1 MSVEP
6 EGLALYLE
14 TCPSSRFQTDPLKS
28 RHSEVCAM
36 AHDEPAKKTP
46 VRLLIRNIGLLLSGN
61 LEQPILDADTVVA
74 VDGKIATVGKEK
86 DVDSESATLIIDAK
100 GTTLA
105 PGLIDSHV
113 HPVAGDWTPRQ
124 NQIGW
129 IDSYLH
135 GGVTTM
141 ISAGEVHTPGRP
153 KDVVGLKAMAIFAQR
168 AFSVFRPG
176 GVRIHAGAPV
186 IEHGMVEEDFKDLA
200 AAGVTMLGEVGLGS
214 VKDGATARQMV
225 AWARKFGMQSTIH
238 TGGPSIPGSS
248 LIDKDIVLAADADVI
263 GHINGGHTALP
274 DDQIVTLCE
283 KSSRALE
290 VVHNGNERAALLT
303 LRTARE
309 LKQLDRV
316 ILGTDSPA
324 GSGVQPLGILR
335 MISMLASLGEIPA
348 EVAFCLATGNTAK
361 IRKLDCGG
369 IAPGRD
375 ATFVMID
382 KAQHSAGKTVLE
394 SIQRGDLPGIGMVI
408 VDGVVSTQRSR
419 NTPPATTSPEIV
431 RML

>member
-1 MSVEP
+1 
-6 EGLALYLE
+6 
-14 TCPSSRFQTDPLKS
+14 
-28 RHSEVCAM
+28 M
-36 AHDEPAKKTP
+36 AQEESAKPKT
-46 VRLLIRNIGLLLSGN
+46 RLLIRNIGLLLSGD
-61 LEQPILDADTVVA
+61 LEKPILDADTILA
-74 VDGKIATVGKEK
+74 VDGKIAAVGKQK
-86 DVDSESATLIIDAK
+86 DIDAEGASLVIDAK

-124 NQIGW
+124 NQLGW

-153 KDVVGLKAMAIFAQR
+153 KDVVGLKAMAVFAQR
-168 AFSVFRPG
+168 TFSAFRPG

-214 VKDGATARQMV
+214 VKDGLTARQMV
-225 AWARKFGMQSTIH
+225 GWARKYGIQSTIH

-274 DDQIVTLCE
+274 DDQIIALCDE
-283 KSSRALE
+283 SRRALE
-290 VVHNGNERAALLT
+290 IVHNGNERAGLLA
-303 LRTARE
+303 LRTAKE
-309 LKQLDRV
+309 LGQLHRV

-324 GSGVQPLGILR
+324 GSGVQPLGIVRL
-335 MISMLASLGEIPA
+335 ISMLTSLGNVPA
-348 EVAFCLATGNTAK
+348 ETAICFATGNTAK
-361 IRKLDCGG
+361 IRNLTGG
-369 IAPGRD
+369 LVAVGRD
-375 ATFVMID
+375 ATFVFMD
-382 KAQHSAGKTVLE
+382 RAQHSAAATLLK
-394 SIQRGDLPGIGMVI
+394 SIQAGDLPGIGMMVI
-408 VDGVVSTQRSR
+408 DGVVSTQRSR
-419 NTPPATTSPEIV
+419 NTPPATRVPEV
-431 RML
+431 VVS

>member
-1 MSVEP
+1 
-6 EGLALYLE
+6 
-14 TCPSSRFQTDPLKS
+14 
-28 RHSEVCAM
+28 M
-36 AHDEPAKKTP
+36 AHDELAKKTP
-46 VRLLIRNIGLLLSGN
+46 ARLLIRNIGLLLSGD
-61 LEQPILDADTVVA
+61 LEQPILGADTVVT
-74 VDGKIATVGKEK
+74 VDGKITAVGKEK
-86 DVDSESATLIIDAK
+86 DIDSDGATLIIDAK

-135 GGVTTM
+135 GGITTM

-168 AFSVFRPG
+168 AFSAFRPG

-186 IEHGMVEEDFKDLA
+186 IEHGMVEQDFKDLA

-225 AWARKFGMQSTIH
+225 AWARKFGIQSTIH

-263 GHINGGHTALP
+263 GHVNGGHTALP

-303 LRTARE
+303 LRTAKD

-335 MISMLASLGEIPA
+335 MISLLASLGEISA
-348 EVAFCLATGNTAK
+348 EIAVCFATGNTAR
-361 IRKLDCGG
+361 IRKLDCGL

-394 SIQRGDLPGIGMVI
+394 SIQAGDLPGIGMVI
-408 VDGVVSTQRSR
+408 VDGMVSAQRSR
-419 NTPPATTSPEIV
+419 NTPPATTSPEMV
-431 RML
+431 LC

>member
-1 MSVEP
+1 
-6 EGLALYLE
+6 
-14 TCPSSRFQTDPLKS
+14 
-28 RHSEVCAM
+28 M
-36 AHDEPAKKTP
+36 AQDESTKAKVHTL
-46 VRLLIRNIGLLLSGN
+46 VIRNIGLLLSGD
-61 LEQPILDADTVVA
+61 LKKPILDADTVLA
-74 VDGKIATVGKEK
+74 IDGKISAIGKQKEI
-86 DVDSESATLIIDAK
+86 DAEGATLVIDAK

-153 KDVVGLKAMAIFAQR
+153 KDVVGVKAMAIFAQR
-168 AFSVFRPG
+168 AFSAFRPG

-225 AWARKFGMQSTIH
+225 AWARKYGIQSTIH

-283 KSSRALE
+283 QSPRALE
-290 VVHNGNERAALLT
+290 IVHNGNEKAALLT

-309 LKQLDRV
+309 LNKLDRV

-335 MISMLASLGEIPA
+335 LISLLSSFADVPA
-348 EVAFCLATGNTAK
+348 EIAICFATGNTAR
-361 IRKLDCGG
+361 IRNLDCGL
-369 IAPGRD
+369 IEPGRA

-382 KAQHSAGKTVLE
+382 RAQHSPGKTVLE

-408 VDGVVSTQRSR
+408 IDGVVSTQRSR
-419 NTPPATTSPEIV
+419 NTPPATMVPEIV
-431 RML
+431 RQ

>member
-1 MSVEP
+1 
-6 EGLALYLE
+6 
-14 TCPSSRFQTDPLKS
+14 
-28 RHSEVCAM
+28 M

-46 VRLLIRNIGLLLSGN
+46 ARLLIRNIGLLLSGN

-74 VDGKIATVGKEK
+74 VDGKIAAVGKAK
-86 DVDSESATLIIDAK
+86 DVDAEGATLIIDAR

-168 AFSVFRPG
+168 AFSAFRPG

-225 AWARKFGMQSTIH
+225 AWARKFGIQSTIH

-248 LIDKDIVLAADADVI
+248 LIDKDIVLAADADII

-283 KSSRALE
+283 ESSRALE

-303 LRTARE
+303 LRTATE
-309 LKQLDRV
+309 LKQLGRV
-316 ILGTDSPA
+316 IVGTDSPA

-335 MISMLASLGEIPA
+335 MISMLSSLGGISA
-348 EVAFCLATGNTAK
+348 EVTFCFATGNTAK
-361 IRKLDCGG
+361 IRQLGCGE
-369 IAPGRD
+369 IAPDRD
-375 ATFVMID
+375 ATFMMID

-408 VDGVVSTQRSR
+408 VDGVVSAQRSR

-431 RML
+431 PGR

>member
-1 MSVEP
+1 
-6 EGLALYLE
+6 
-14 TCPSSRFQTDPLKS
+14 
-28 RHSEVCAM
+28 M
-36 AHDEPAKKTP
+36 AHDEPAKSRKQA
-46 VRLLIRNIGLLLSGN
+46 RLVIRNIGLLLSGD
-61 LEQPILDADTVVA
+61 LENPILDADTVVA
-74 VDGKIATVGKEK
+74 VDGRIAAMGKVK
-86 DVDSESATLIIDAK
+86 DVDTGEADLVIDAK

-129 IDSYLH
+129 IDSYMH

-168 AFSVFRPG
+168 AFSAFRPG

-200 AAGVTMLGEVGLGS
+200 NAGVTMLGEVGLGS
-214 VKDGATARQMV
+214 VKDGATAHQMV
-225 AWARKFGMQSTIH
+225 AWARKYGLQSTIH

-283 KSSRALE
+283 KSPRALE
-290 VVHNGNERAALLT
+290 IVHNGNERAGLLT
-303 LRTARE
+303 LRTAKE

-335 MISMLASLGEIPA
+335 MISMLSSLGEVSA
-348 EVAFCLATGNTAK
+348 EIAFCFATGNTAR
-361 IRKLDCGG
+361 IRKLDCGLV
-369 IAPGRD
+369 ALGRA

-382 KAQHSAGKTVLE
+382 KAQHSAGKNLLDSV
-394 SIQRGDLPGIGMVI
+394 QKGDLPGIGMVI
-408 VDGVVSTQRSR
+408 VDGLVSTGRSR
-419 NTPPATTSPEIV
+419 NTPPAAAAPEIL
-431 RML
+431 RN